1 MSSEPIETIAVCTPF
16 KRNSSLFVMEASVLG
31 YSTRIACIAGRD
43 PSTVQFAS
51 VGSGAATTEW
61 CST

>member
-1 MSSEPIETIAVCTPF
+1 MSSEPVETTAVRTAV
-16 KRNSSLFVMEASVLG
+16 KRNSSLSVMEASVLG
-31 YSTRIACIAGRD
+31 YSKRIACIARRHS
-43 PSTVQFAS
+43 STVQFAN